1 MYEIVCLMGHTEE
14 VMETVDSLEAAQLTV
29 VRYLAR
35 GFAAHYRTKV
45 RRAAYCANSDV
56 PLALS

>member
-1 MYEIVCLMGHTEE
+1 MYEIVCLMGHIEV

-29 VRYLAR
+29 LRYLAR

-45 RRAAYCANSDV
+45 RRAA
-56 PLALS
+56 